1 VIVQQYPTQI
11 FELLHCFDGFAVSPL
26 PQRCYPLVFYKKN
39 LTSLIGGRRFL
50 AKLYFPRTCTGSR
63 WAASSVELEHRWIS
77 SSNTAL
83 NASLPCIVPRLVR
96 GKIGR
101 SSTRKYASFSTWV
114 MGTCRC
120 GMTCILG
127 DLDLKEK
134 IEIEEQSLG
143 EDAKRFFK
151 LFTESTF
158 EGSRAA
164 AKKMKE
170 FAKRQINHNQRFLLF
185 HSLHFLIRFN
195 SEMLSWPN
203 SPLLVML

>member
-1 VIVQQYPTQI
+1 MGCIV
-11 FELLHCFDGFAVSPL
+11 C
-26 PQRCYPLVFYKKN
+26 R
-39 LTSLIGGRRFL
+39 IG
-50 AKLYFPRTCTGSR
+50 
-63 WAASSVELEHRWIS
+63 
-77 SSNTAL
+77 
-83 NASLPCIVPRLVR
+83 ASLDLQLQYCAECQSALYCSKACQREDWKKQHKKICKLLNVGDGDMQVR
-96 GKIGR
+96 NDMHIGR
-101 SSTRKYASFSTWV
+101 S
-114 MGTCRC
+114 
-120 GMTCILG
+120 I
-127 DLDLKEK
+127 DLKEK

-170 FAKRQINHNQRFLLF
+170 FAKRQIKHNQRFLLF

-195 SEMLSWPN
+195 SDMLSWPN